1 MQDNDGA
8 DGSGSGVGDGEGGNA
23 GGDDDARFAG
33 LRRAM
38 VIEQIARRGIR
49 DPRVLGAM
57 GLVPRHRFVEPA
69 LADQAYED
77 RPLAIGYGQTISQP
91 YMVARATEL
100 AAPRASDRALE
111 VGAGCGYQAA
121 VLAQLTAEV
130 FAIEIVPA
138 LARRAQRTLTEV
150 GAGNV
155 TVEAFDGS
163 GGWPE
168 HAPYDV
174 IIVSAGA
181 PRIPP
186 LLISELADGGRLVI
200 PVGGP
205 EEQELVVVRREGDQ
219 YITAY
224 DTRCRYVDLLGRF
237 GVGGGIPAA

>member
-1 MQDNDGA
+1 
-8 DGSGSGVGDGEGGNA
+8 
-23 GGDDDARFAG
+23 
-33 LRRAM
+33 M
-38 VIEQIARRGIR
+38 VIEQLAHRGIR

-57 GLVPRHRFVEPA
+57 GSVLRHRFVDPA
-69 LADQAYED
+69 LARDAYDD

-100 AAPRASDRALE
+100 AQPRAGDRALE
-111 VGAGCGYQAA
+111 VGAGSGYQTA
-121 VLAQLTAEV
+121 VLAELCKEV

-138 LARRAQRTLTEV
+138 LAERAARTLGELGYRNAV
-150 GAGNV
+150 
-155 TVEAFDGS
+155 VEAFDGS

-168 HAPYDV
+168 HAPYDL

-186 LLISELADGGRLVI
+186 LLVDELAEGGRLII

-205 EEQELVVVRREGDQ
+205 EEQELAVVRREGDH
-219 YITAY
+219 YLTAY

-237 GVGGGIPAA
+237 GVGKNAPVA